1 MFVQVIKGRTR
12 DAEGIRRRN
21 EAWRKEVRPG
31 ATGFL
36 GSTAGVAADGTFI
49 AIARFADEASARAN
63 SERPEQ
69 SAWWAE
75 TAKLF
80 EGEPSFRESSDVS
93 LLFDGG
99 SDQAGFVQVMEGRVT
114 DRAKLESMESEELLG
129 KLRAARPDL
138 IGSLRVWFPE
148 GAFVDTAYF
157 TNEADARKGES
168 SGEFSGPQQELG
180 SLFAEMTFV
189 DLGDPMFSG
198 P

>member
-12 DAEGIRRRN
+12 DAEGIRRGN
-21 EAWRKEVRPG
+21 EAWRKEG
-31 ATGFL
+31 
-36 GSTAGVAADGTFI
+36 
-49 AIARFADEASARAN
+49 ARA
-63 SERPEQ
+63 RP
-69 SAWWAE
+69 W
-75 TAKLF
+75 LRR
-80 EGEPSFRESSDVS
+80 GM
-93 LLFDGG
+93 GG
-99 SDQAGFVQVMEGRVT
+99 GVT

-180 SLFAEMTFV
+180 CLLPA
-189 DLGDPMFSG
+189 
-198 P
+198 